1 MEFTY
6 LGRKSINWY
15 MKENSCFACAKPLAQ
30 LCQAVGTAM
39 PSLWH
44 KRANTVAQAWHSI
57 NEFKTYLV
65 IWKKEYAIG
74 IDLGGT
80 SVKYAL
86 IDNNGVFH
94 FQGKLP
100 SNADVSAEAVIGQ
113 LVKAVNEVKT
123 FAEAKE
129 YTIAGI
135 GIGTPGIVD
144 CTNRIVLG
152 GAENIQGWENLKL
165 ADRMEKETGLPT
177 QLGNDANL
185 MGLGETM
192 YGAGNGATHVV
203 FLTVGTGIGGAV
215 IIDGKLFNGYANRGT
230 ELGHVPLIANGEP
243 CACGSIGCLEHY
255 ASTAALVRRFSKRIA
270 EAGIS
275 YPNEEIN
282 GELIVR
288 LYKQGDKIAA
298 ESLNEHC
305 DFLGH
310 GIAGFINIF
319 SPQRVVIGGG
329 LSEAGDF
336 YIQKVSEKALR
347 YAIPDC
353 AVNTEIMAASLG
365 NKAGSI
371 GAASLFLNRKPN

>member
-1 MEFTY
+1 MT
-6 LGRKSINWY
+6 
-15 MKENSCFACAKPLAQ
+15 
-30 LCQAVGTAM
+30 
-39 PSLWH
+39 
-44 KRANTVAQAWHSI
+44 
-57 NEFKTYLV
+57 
-65 IWKKEYAIG
+65 KKYAIG

-86 IDNNGVFH
+86 IDNEGVFH

-100 SNADVSAEAVIGQ
+100 SKADISAEAVIGQ
-113 LVKAVNEVKT
+113 LVTACK
-123 FAEAKE
+123 EAMASAQQLGV
-129 YTIAGI
+129 TIEGI

-144 CTNRIVLG
+144 ETNRIVLG
-152 GAENIQGWENLKL
+152 GAENIKGWENLNL
-165 ADRMEKETGLPT
+165 ADRIEAETHLPV
-177 QLGNDANL
+177 QMGNDANL

-192 YGAGNGATHVV
+192 YGAGQGARNVV

-215 IIDGKLFNGYANRGT
+215 VIDGKLFNGFANRGT

-255 ASTAALVRRFSKRIA
+255 ASTSALVRRFNKRAA
-270 EAGIS
+270 EAGRS
-275 YPNEEIN
+275 FSGEEIN

-288 LYKQGDKIAA
+288 LYKEGDKLAT
-298 ESLNEHC
+298 ECLDEHC

-319 SPQRVVIGGG
+319 SPQRIVIGGG

-336 YIQKVSEKALR
+336 YIQKVSERAHR
-347 YAIPDC
+347 YVMADC
-353 AVNTEIMAASLG
+353 AVNTRIMAASLG

-371 GAASLFLNRKPN
+371 GAASLVFSSNTK

>member
-1 MEFTY
+1 
-6 LGRKSINWY
+6 
-15 MKENSCFACAKPLAQ
+15 MKK
-30 LCQAVGTAM
+30 
-39 PSLWH
+39 
-44 KRANTVAQAWHSI
+44 
-57 NEFKTYLV
+57 
-65 IWKKEYAIG
+65 YAIG

-86 IDNNGVFH
+86 IDNEGVFH

-100 SNADVSAEAVIGQ
+100 SKADVSAEAVIGQ
-113 LVKAVNEVKT
+113 LVTACKEAMASALQLGVAVE
-123 FAEAKE
+123 
-129 YTIAGI
+129 GI

-144 CTNRIVLG
+144 ETNRIVLG
-152 GAENIQGWENLKL
+152 GAENIKGWENLNL
-165 ADRMEKETGLPT
+165 ADRIEAETGLPV
-177 QLGNDANL
+177 QMGNDANL

-192 YGAGNGATHVV
+192 YGAGQGAQNVV

-215 IIDGKLFNGYANRGT
+215 VIGGKLFNGFANRGT

-243 CACGSIGCLEHY
+243 CACGSVGCLEHY
-255 ASTAALVRRFSKRIA
+255 ASTSALVRRFSKRAA

-275 YPNEEIN
+275 FPGEEIN

-288 LYKQGDKIAA
+288 LYKEGDKLATKC
-298 ESLNEHC
+298 LDEHC

-319 SPQRVVIGGG
+319 SPQRIVIGGG

-336 YIQKVSEKALR
+336 YIRKVSEKAHR
-347 YAIPDC
+347 YAIADC
-353 AVNTEIMAASLG
+353 AVNTQIMAASLG

-371 GAASLFLNRKPN
+371 GAASLVFSLNTK

>member
-1 MEFTY
+1 
-6 LGRKSINWY
+6 
-15 MKENSCFACAKPLAQ
+15 MK
-30 LCQAVGTAM
+30 
-39 PSLWH
+39 
-44 KRANTVAQAWHSI
+44 
-57 NEFKTYLV
+57 
-65 IWKKEYAIG
+65 YAIG

-86 IDNNGVFH
+86 IDDKGVFH

-100 SNADVSAEAVIGQ
+100 SRADVSAEAVIGQ
-113 LVKAVNEVKT
+113 LICAIDEVKA
-123 FAEAKE
+123 FAKE
-129 YTIAGI
+129 QGHVIEGI

-144 CTNRIVLG
+144 ATNRIILG
-152 GAENIQGWENLKL
+152 GAENIVGWENIQL
-165 ADRMEKETGLPT
+165 ADRIEAVTGLAT

-192 YGAGNGATHVV
+192 YGAGRGATHVV

-215 IIDGKLFNGYANRGT
+215 VIDGKLFNGFANRGT

-243 CACGSIGCLEHY
+243 CACGSVGCLEHY
-255 ASTAALVRRFSKRIA
+255 ASTSALVRRFNQRIA

-275 YPNEEIN
+275 YPGEEIN

-288 LYKQGDKIAA
+288 LYKQGDKIAT
-298 ESLNEHC
+298 ESLDEHC

-310 GIAGFINIF
+310 GMGGFINIF
-319 SPQRVVIGGG
+319 SPQRIVIGGG

-336 YIQKVSEKALR
+336 YIRKISEKARR
-347 YAIPDC
+347 YAISDC

-371 GAASLFLNRKPN
+371 GAASLVFSQLATPHSI

>member
-1 MEFTY
+1 ME
-6 LGRKSINWY
+6 
-15 MKENSCFACAKPLAQ
+15 
-30 LCQAVGTAM
+30 
-39 PSLWH
+39 
-44 KRANTVAQAWHSI
+44 
-57 NEFKTYLV
+57 
-65 IWKKEYAIG
+65 KEYAIG

-144 CTNRIVLG
+144 CTN
-152 GAENIQGWENLKL
+152 
-165 ADRMEKETGLPT
+165 RMEKETGLPT